1 MAENGIRTINLP
13 LDDSNPAVEVI
24 VHAQIGGQ
32 QTLRRQSLG
41 IFIAR
46 VLALATEGGGASAP
60 AVLATL
66 LAHGFTLDSNG
77 NLHLTEVEA
86 GLAAEIIRAKAV
98 DTGLSTLAAAQG
110 RRIRPA
116 FTRPRRE
123 NGGFYV
129 RDGTFEAWA
138 PVFAP
143 ARDIPD
149 AASLTTFLQG
159 LGAAPAITRFQLQV
173 YQVAASAVDSSP
185 PGSGALVY
193 PLTDYAAAD
202 VLEDPAHPTR
212 VQRATFLTPGLGTLT
227 AGSAYV
233 FVVYAFLANGS
244 PSSFGIAQG
253 EPVAGSSPR
262 DYGWVRVGSN
272 WNGVQNS
279 PIAYEIGESV
289 GAPDSNLDGPLIER
303 VSAVGQQKLHW
314 PGLSALIPELR
325 LDHGR
330 SSVILADPTNAQRVQ
345 LVSFGRPG
353 TVTRTM
359 TLPIQAG
366 RLALG
371 HEYVRNVS
379 VVRNSDGAPRT
390 EGTDYV
396 VDYAAGDIFNPNA
409 GSGNVVCRVTYTAD
423 QTRYDALWMNPQTGE
438 LGNTAG
444 SERGKDVA
452 EYLPSVPP
460 GMVHLYN
467 VYVTAA
473 NGIDLVPMYEHR
485 DGVRVG
491 AEGEFL
497 AWNREMRARLPN
509 LLRKMRAGETITI
522 CQVGDSIQAQ
532 GGQTQAQWTVAN
544 GPSRDNPN
552 IYLAGNGVGQDFIDS
567 LPRYDHGDGDGPIH
581 MHIGWIWHLKA
592 AIEACSNSTVIIK
605 NLAVGGSDAGQ
616 VAPGCNSPEM
626 LAAYQAT
633 GADLFLTNPGMNAIG
648 NPALELQCVS
658 LFRQLRG
665 FGGEV
670 IDMMIPLTPQVG
682 QIADLS
688 DWWDSNNDKVRAA
701 ECVNDE
707 TGGVAYVPA
716 GLICNPDSLGP
727 LGLARSTLCVAG
739 KKNHPGAR
747 EMVAYGRIL
756 ASIAKG
762 A

>member
-1 MAENGIRTINLP
+1 MAAPPFLP
-13 LDDSNPAVEVI
+13 ESIWADFNALLNP
-24 VHAQIGGQ
+24 
-32 QTLRRQSLG
+32 LS
-41 IFIAR
+41 
-46 VLALATEGGGASAP
+46 GAKEPSK
-60 AVLATL
+60 
-66 LAHGFTLDSNG
+66 
-77 NLHLTEVEA
+77 
-86 GLAAEIIRAKAV
+86 AEIRALLRWVLDNLDALNASTGTDPTVIANLRAALDGEITRAKAV
-98 DTGLSTLAAAQG
+98 DTLLSVLAAAQG

-159 LGAAPAITRFQLQV
+159 LGASPAITRFQLQI
-173 YQVAASAVDSSP
+173 YRVAASAVDSSP
-185 PGSGALVY
+185 PGAGVLVY

-233 FVVYAFLANGS
+233 FVIYAFLANGN

-253 EPVAGSSPR
+253 EPVGGSSPR
-262 DYGWVRVGSN
+262 DYGWVRTNSN
-272 WNGVQNS
+272 WNGVQGA
-279 PIAYEIGESV
+279 PIAFEIGESV

-330 SSVILADPTNAQRVQ
+330 SSVIVSDPTNGQRVR
-345 LVSFGRPG
+345 LVSLGQYGP
-353 TVTRTM
+353 VTRTM

-366 RLALG
+366 RLPLG

-379 VVRNSDGAPRT
+379 VVRDSDGAPRT

-396 VDYAAGDIFNPNA
+396 VDYAAGDIYNPNA
-409 GSGNVVCRVTYTAD
+409 GSGNVVCRITYTAD
-423 QTRYDALWMNPQTGE
+423 QTRYDVLWMNPQTGA
-438 LGNTAG
+438 LGVTNGPA
-444 SERGKDVA
+444 RGKDVA
-452 EYLPSVPP
+452 EYVPDIP
-460 GMVHLYN
+460 LGMIRLYN
-467 VYVTAA
+467 IYVTAA

-485 DGVRVG
+485 NGVRIG
-491 AEGEFL
+491 AEGEFM
-497 AWNREMRARLPN
+497 AWNAGARSRVSGLI
-509 LLRKMRAGETITI
+509 RKMRAGATITI
-522 CQVGDSIQAQ
+522 CQVGDSIQAH
-532 GGQTQAQWTVAN
+532 GGQTPSQYTTPN

-552 IYLAGNGVGQDFIDS
+552 IYFAGTGVGQDFLDA

-581 MHIGWIWHLKA
+581 MHVGWVWHLKA
-592 AIEACSNSTVIIK
+592 AIEACSNATVVIK
-605 NLAVGGSDAGQ
+605 NLAVGGSTAGQ
-616 VAPGCNSPEM
+616 TLPGGNSPEM

-633 GADLFLTNPGMNAIG
+633 NADLFLCNFGMNQVGDPSMEFQLI
-648 NPALELQCVS
+648 S
-658 LFRQLRG
+658 LFRTLRG

-670 IDMMIPLTPQVG
+670 IDMPIVLTPQIG
-682 QIADLS
+682 QITDLS
-688 DWWDSNNDKVRAA
+688 DWWKSNNAKIRAA
-701 ECVNDE
+701 ERVNE
-707 TGGVAYVPA
+707 EVGGVAYVPA

-727 LGLARSTLCVAG
+727 MGLARSTLCVAG

-747 EMVAYGRIL
+747 EMAAYGRIL
-756 ASIAKG
+756 SSIVKG